1 MVAREK
7 NAGLRDAGARG
18 VEPRDAGLRDVEPR
32 GAGARRTDGRR
43 ASEGATDGRGVSR
56 RGMLGL
62 LAGMAGVGALLQ
74 LGDCSSDAGG
84 AQQAGAPSG
93 DAASAD
99 VAAAPEEAQ
108 LEVPEDRLMDDCKA
122 SVLDGAQLAADP
134 YLTTTVRD
142 LELEGV
148 EDVSEQVEGTTLT
161 ARFTAV
167 CSTGQVE
174 LRRGMVATYEGGP
187 GSWEYKDAQV
197 VADRYRAV
205 SGIEKDPLG
214 RFGAGASVSFDEGAQ
229 TCRVDVDPEAQ
240 WFETIEGT
248 FGLRYSFGTCQ
259 WWFDDADTSAAKVS
273 FQNLLG
279 EYVDPDNRDLEDD
292 GCKLEITDVADD
304 GTVTARLT
312 VRDVDGGSSLFGIA
326 PTDNS
331 DTATMSGKMHYR
343 VIADGTHRVG
353 GMLRGKG
360 DKSGRDF
367 AWYFRA
373 DGKVTSGHGYTKVLR
388 VVSTEGSPLPS
399 NGLLE
404 VPEAQSATGR

>member
-1 MVAREK
+1 
-7 NAGLRDAGARG
+7 
-18 VEPRDAGLRDVEPR
+18 
-32 GAGARRTDGRR
+32 
-43 ASEGATDGRGVSR
+43 
-56 RGMLGL
+56 
-62 LAGMAGVGALLQ
+62 MAGVGALLQ
-74 LGDCSSDAGG
+74 LCGCSGGTDG
-84 AQQAGAPSG
+84 AQQGDAPAGDAGSADG
-93 DAASAD
+93 VAASA
-99 VAAAPEEAQ
+99 AAQ

-122 SVLDGAQLAADP
+122 SVLDGVQLASDP
-134 YLTTTVRD
+134 YLTTTVKD

-174 LRRGMVATYEGGP
+174 LRRGMVATYEGGSGP
-187 GSWEYKDAQV
+187 WEYKDAQV
-197 VADRYRAV
+197 LTDRCRAV

-248 FGLRYSFGTCQ
+248 YGLRYSFGTCQ

-279 EYVDPDNRDLEDD
+279 EYVDPDNRDLKDN
-292 GCKLEITDVADD
+292 GCKLEIADVADD
-304 GTVTARLT
+304 GSVTAHLT
-312 VRDVDGGSSLFGIA
+312 VRDVSGGSSLFDIA

-331 DTATMSGKMHYR
+331 DTATMSGRMHYR

-367 AWYFRA
+367 SWSFRA
-373 DGKVTSGHGYTKVLR
+373 DREVTSGHGYTKVLR

-399 NGLLE
+399 DGLLE